1 MHGVN
6 KKNGELY
13 LDDTSLSDLAVSFG
27 TPSYVYS
34 ASLIRDNFLEY
45 KDSIRTN
52 DKVCFAVKS
61 NSNIAVLT
69 LNSPPVNAL
78 SANVREGLHEGV
90 KSAIEDSAVDAIVII
105 CEGRTVIAGADI
117 TEFGQAPKGPSL
129 YDVQDMIENSTKP
142 VVAAIH
148 GTALGGGLEV
158 ALTCHYRIAVPSAK
172 CGLPE
177 VNLGLL
183 PGAGGTQRL
192 PRIVGAAKALVMM
205 TSGEHVPAEQC
216 LSMGLVDEM
225 ADEGKL
231 LEGALSFAGTIVSEK
246 RPLVKVRDAEDK
258 IAADKG
264 NDALFSDFRKSI
276 ARKTRGFL
284 APEYNIQCIEAAVN
298 KPFDEGIKVEQ
309 ELFMKLMT
317 GSQSAA
323 QRYMFFAQRQVTKIP
338 DIEADTEV
346 KDINSVG
353 VIGAGTMGGG
363 ISMNFANVG
372 IPVTI
377 IEQSQERLDKGIG
390 IIRKNYE
397 NSAAKGRITQ
407 AQVEERMNL
416 IEGKTSIEALDSQD
430 MIIEAVFE
438 NMDLKKDIFKQLDG
452 ICKQGAILASNT
464 SALDVNVI
472 AAETNRPEDVIGLH
486 FFSPAN
492 VMRLLEIV
500 RGEKTSKSVVA
511 SSLAVAKKIQK
522 IAAVVGVCPGF
533 VGNRILAQRQRE
545 ANKLIL
551 EGALPWDIDDALFDF
566 GFPMG
571 PFAMSDL
578 AGLDIGWNKDTSNS
592 ESLRDVL
599 CEAGRLGQK
608 SGKGFYIYDENRNK
622 SPDPEVEALIRK
634 FGEERQVRMRDIS
647 KEEILERCLYPM
659 INEGFKIL
667 EEGMAIRA
675 SDIDIVWTNGYG
687 WPVYEGGPM
696 FYGNTIGFDKVL
708 FWLKK
713 AELELGPEFKPSAYL
728 EKVVTE
734 EINIF

>member
-1 MHGVN
+1 MPTINEV
-6 KKNGELY
+6 
-13 LDDTSLSDLAVSFG
+13 TA
-27 TPSYVYS
+27 
-34 ASLIRDNFLEY
+34 LEV
-45 KDSIRTN
+45 KDE
-52 DKVCFAVKS
+52 V
-61 NSNIAVLT
+61 AVLT

-78 SANVREGLHEGV
+78 SANVREGLNNGISEALKDDSV
-90 KSAIEDSAVDAIVII
+90 KSIVII
-105 CEGRTVIAGADI
+105 CDGRTFIAGADI

-129 YDVQDMIENSTKP
+129 YEVQDMIENSTKP
-142 VVAAIH
+142 VIAAIH

-192 PRIVGAAKALVMM
+192 PRIVGAQKALVMM
-205 TSGEHVPAEQC
+205 TSGEHVPANQC
-216 LSMGLVDEM
+216 LDMGLVDEL
-225 ADEGKL
+225 ANEAE
-231 LEGALSFAGTIVSEK
+231 LENDAIAFAEKIVSEG
-246 RPLVKVRDAEDK
+246 RPLVKVRDADEK
-258 IAADKG
+258 IRSDRG
-264 NDALFSDFRKSI
+264 NDELFSEFRKSI
-276 ARKTRGFL
+276 LRKTRGFL
-284 APEYNIQCIEAAVN
+284 APEYNIQCVEAAVN
-298 KPFDEGIKVEQ
+298 LPFEEGIKVEQ
-309 ELFMKLMT
+309 DLFMKLMT

-323 QRYMFFAQRQVTKIP
+323 QRYIFFAQRQVTKIP
-338 DIEADTEV
+338 DIEKETPLKE
-346 KDINSVG
+346 INSVG

-377 IEQSQERLDKGIG
+377 IEQSQERLDKGLG

-397 NSAAKGRITQ
+397 NTASKGRITNE
-407 AQVEERMNL
+407 QVEERMAL
-416 IEGKTSIEALDSQD
+416 INGQTSLDALDSQD
-430 MIIEAVFE
+430 LIIEAVFE

-452 ICKQGAILASNT
+452 ICKDGAILASNT
-464 SALDVNVI
+464 SALDVNEI
-472 AAETNRPEDVIGLH
+472 AAETSRPEDVIGLH

-492 VMRLLEIV
+492 VMKLLEIV

-511 SSLAVAKKIQK
+511 SSLAIAKKIQK

-578 AGLDIGWNKDTSNS
+578 AGLDIGWNKETSNG
-592 ESLRDVL
+592 ETLRDIL

-608 SGKGFYIYDENRNK
+608 SGKGFYLYDENRNK
-622 SPDPEVEALIRK
+622 SPDPEVEEIIKK
-634 FGEERQVRMRDIS
+634 FAEERQAQMRDIS
-647 KEEILERCLYPM
+647 KEEILQRCLYPM

-696 FYGNTIGFDKVL
+696 FYGNLVGFDKVL
-708 FWLKK
+708 EWLQN
-713 AELELGPEFKPSAYL
+713 AEKELGPEFKPSAYL
-728 EKVVTE
+728 EKVVAE
-734 EINIF
+734 KINIL

>member
-1 MHGVN
+1 MPTINEV
-6 KKNGELY
+6 
-13 LDDTSLSDLAVSFG
+13 TSLE
-27 TPSYVYS
+27 
-34 ASLIRDNFLEY
+34 I
-45 KDSIRTN
+45 KDS
-52 DKVCFAVKS
+52 V
-61 NSNIAVLT
+61 AVLT

-78 SANVREGLHEGV
+78 SANVREGLNNGV
-90 KSAIEDSAVDAIVII
+90 NAAIEDESVKSIVII
-105 CEGRTVIAGADI
+105 CEGRTFIAGADI

-129 YDVQDMIENSTKP
+129 YDVQDMIENSPKP

-192 PRIVGAAKALVMM
+192 PRIVGAQKALVMM
-205 TSGEHVPAEQC
+205 TSGEHVPASQC
-216 LSMGLVDEM
+216 HDMGLVDEM
-225 ADEGKL
+225 AEEGT
-231 LEGALSFAGTIVSEK
+231 LESDAIKFANQIVSEGK
-246 RPLVKVRDAEDK
+246 SLVKVRDADEK
-258 IAADKG
+258 IKSDRG
-264 NDALFSDFRKSI
+264 NDALFADFRKSI
-276 ARKTRGFL
+276 LRKTRGFL

-298 KPFDEGIKVEQ
+298 LSFEEGMKVEQ
-309 ELFMKLMT
+309 ELFVKLMS

-338 DIEADTEV
+338 DIEKETPLKE
-346 KDINSVG
+346 INSVG

-363 ISMNFANVG
+363 ISMNFANAG

-397 NSAAKGRITQ
+397 NTAAKGRITSE
-407 AQVEERMNL
+407 QVEERMAL
-416 IEGKTSIEALDSQD
+416 IDGQTSIDALNSQD
-430 MIIEAVFE
+430 LIIEAVFE
-438 NMDLKKDIFKQLDG
+438 NMDLKKDIFKQLDT
-452 ICKQGAILASNT
+452 ICKDGAILASNT
-464 SALDVNVI
+464 SALDVNEI
-472 AAETNRPEDVIGLH
+472 ADVTNRPEDVIGLH

-492 VMRLLEIV
+492 VMKLLEIV
-500 RGEKTSKSVVA
+500 RGDKTSKSVVA
-511 SSLAVAKKIQK
+511 SSLAVAKRIQK

-578 AGLDIGWNKDTSNS
+578 AGLDIGWNKETSNG
-592 ESLRDVL
+592 ETLRDVL

-608 SGKGFYIYDENRNK
+608 SGKGFYVYDENRNK

-634 FGEERQVRMRDIS
+634 FGEERQIQMRDIS

-696 FYGNTIGFDKVL
+696 FYGNLVGYDKVL
-708 FWLKK
+708 SWLQN
-713 AELELGPEFKPSAYL
+713 AEKELGPEFKPSAYL
-728 EKVVTE
+728 EKVVSE
-734 EINIF
+734 KINIL

>member
-1 MHGVN
+1 MPSINEVTN
-6 KKNGELY
+6 LEIKDEV
-13 LDDTSLSDLAVSFG
+13 AVIS
-27 TPSYVYS
+27 
-34 ASLIRDNFLEY
+34 
-45 KDSIRTN
+45 
-52 DKVCFAVKS
+52 
-61 NSNIAVLT
+61 

-78 SANVREGLHEGV
+78 SANVREGLNNGV
-90 KSAIEDSAVDAIVII
+90 SAAIEDSSVKSIVII
-105 CEGRTVIAGADI
+105 CDGRTFIAGADI

-129 YDVQDMIENSTKP
+129 YEVQDMIENSSKP

-192 PRIVGAAKALVMM
+192 PRIVGAQKALVMM
-205 TSGEHVPAEQC
+205 TSGEHVPANQC
-216 LSMGLVDEM
+216 HEMGLVDEM
-225 ADEGKL
+225 AGEDS
-231 LEGALSFAGTIVSEK
+231 LEEDAIKFANQIVSEGK
-246 RPLVKVRDAEDK
+246 PLVKVRDADEK
-258 IAADKG
+258 IKQDKG

-276 ARKTRGFL
+276 LRKTRGFL

-298 KPFDEGIKVEQ
+298 LPFEEGMKVEQ
-309 ELFMKLMT
+309 DLFMKLMT

-338 DIEADTEV
+338 DIEKETPL

-363 ISMNFANVG
+363 ISMNFANAG

-397 NSAAKGRITQ
+397 NTAAKGRITSE
-407 AQVEERMNL
+407 QVEERMSL
-416 IEGKTSIEALDSQD
+416 IDGQTSIESLNSQD
-430 MIIEAVFE
+430 LIIEAVFE
-438 NMDLKKDIFKQLDG
+438 NMDLKKDIFKQLDS
-452 ICKQGAILASNT
+452 ICKDGAILASNT
-464 SALDVNVI
+464 SALDVNEI
-472 AAETNRPEDVIGLH
+472 ADVTNRPEDVIGLH

-492 VMRLLEIV
+492 VMKLLEIV
-500 RGEKTSKSVVA
+500 RGDKTSKSVVA
-511 SSLAVAKKIQK
+511 SSLAVAKRIQK

-578 AGLDIGWNKDTSNS
+578 AGLDIGWNKETSS
-592 ESLRDVL
+592 GETLRDVL

-608 SGKGFYIYDENRNK
+608 SGKGFYVYDDKRNK
-622 SPDPEVEALIRK
+622 SPDPEVEALIKK
-634 FGEERQVRMRDIS
+634 FGEERQIQMR
-647 KEEILERCLYPM
+647 EI
-659 INEGFKIL
+659 
-667 EEGMAIRA
+667 
-675 SDIDIVWTNGYG
+675 T
-687 WPVYEGGPM
+687 
-696 FYGNTIGFDKVL
+696 
-708 FWLKK
+708 
-713 AELELGPEFKPSAYL
+713 
-728 EKVVTE
+728 
-734 EINIF
+734 